1 MNGRRKSAG
10 RSVEMGEGETPN
22 AIAISLPSIRASAAS
37 FVKQRLEDRAYYKMA
52 MA

>member
-10 RSVEMGEGETPN
+10 KSVEMGERETPN